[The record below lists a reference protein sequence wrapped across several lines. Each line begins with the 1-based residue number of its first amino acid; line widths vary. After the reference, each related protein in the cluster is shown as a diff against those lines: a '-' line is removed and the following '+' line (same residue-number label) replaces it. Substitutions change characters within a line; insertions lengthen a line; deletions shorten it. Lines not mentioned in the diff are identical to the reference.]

1 MQKLARVF
9 GVVFVAIGVLGF
21 VPGVTSN
28 GSLLGIFQ
36 VDTMH
41 NIVHLVTGVLAF
53 VAASGA
59 GNNSRLFFQV
69 FGVVYAIVTVIGFM
83 QGTSVLGIMA
93 VNGADNILHLVL
105 AAAALYL
112 GFAKKES
119 AVGTAG
125 AM

>member
-36 VDTMH
+36 VDMMH

-112 GFAKKES
+112 GFVKKES
-119 AVGTAG
+119 AVGAAG